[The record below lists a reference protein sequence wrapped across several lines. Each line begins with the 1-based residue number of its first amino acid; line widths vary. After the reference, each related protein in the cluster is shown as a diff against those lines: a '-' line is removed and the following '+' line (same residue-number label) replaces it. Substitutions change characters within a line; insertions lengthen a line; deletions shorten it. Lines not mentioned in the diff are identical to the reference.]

1 MKLRILLLIDAL
13 LTLTIIG
20 SEFLTGISISFMN
33 VDSSMPMLISSD
45 NEIGRICIL
54 LTFLFCLVNLIFK
67 IVGMIN
73 NRWRTKWISS
83 LLSIIAIVAVTNVY
97 ITTNR
102 LQCELKEEM
111 HERIQTQMDG
121 MKSFGVAPTV
131 SSSDELLEM
140 AINESETYGTK
151 LPSLGVGFFTM
162 LFAAIA
168 LGLFQFTTRSDV
180 QESSS
185 DCSIIASKEK
195 PITSDIPSDA
205 LEEEKYEM
213 ATNDKHASNRKWLY
227 VAGGTFALALI
238 VGGIYTLMNKEKA
251 NGVFAGK
258 PIVELFPSVE
268 SSSEAGMI
276 PDAPA
281 VYQWDVSQGEE
292 CSGDVTVVRKADEN
306 QMVVMYETNS
316 CDANILRLGIY
327 QNGQYVFY
335 YELLVGNI
343 DYDETK
349 NGISLHAD
357 LPESTIYYGYYGKD
371 VAKTVE
377 QEWGTEHSID
387 WNNVSEAQLAELFQ
401 NVLKDGPKASPYI
414 LTYNEIKANM
424 GGAAIS
430 DYEEEKELTGFSFL
444 VGNAEFGLD
453 LYADVD
459 GNKVPTGISGT
470 AETLDIFHQYD
481 YDGNGEKEALVYEW
495 GGGNAAYPPY
505 IVYYDK
511 ESRTFKKAEGFETI
525 FGEQDVEF
533 EMWEGKMS
541 ILVKSGLETAR
552 YVFNNHE
559 IKKVESKVPDVGPQ
573 LATFTCKQL
582 FGGSSEMEQTVSLDL
597 NNDGAD
603 EKLIFTSNSSQ
614 AFDDGNAMMLE
625 KIIWSTGTETFGCHQ
640 VSESFTFL
648 QSMTNGV
655 NDMITNGS
663 QLQKWRGEEYTE

>member
-1 MKLRILLLIDAL
+1 
-13 LTLTIIG
+13 
-20 SEFLTGISISFMN
+20 
-33 VDSSMPMLISSD
+33 
-45 NEIGRICIL
+45 
-54 LTFLFCLVNLIFK
+54 
-67 IVGMIN
+67 
-73 NRWRTKWISS
+73 
-83 LLSIIAIVAVTNVY
+83 
-97 ITTNR
+97 
-102 LQCELKEEM
+102 
-111 HERIQTQMDG
+111 
-121 MKSFGVAPTV
+121 
-131 SSSDELLEM
+131 
-140 AINESETYGTK
+140 
-151 LPSLGVGFFTM
+151 
-162 LFAAIA
+162 
-168 LGLFQFTTRSDV
+168 
-180 QESSS
+180 
-185 DCSIIASKEK
+185 
-195 PITSDIPSDA
+195 
-205 LEEEKYEM
+205 
-213 ATNDKHASNRKWLY
+213 
-227 VAGGTFALALI
+227 
-238 VGGIYTLMNKEKA
+238 
-251 NGVFAGK
+251 
-258 PIVELFPSVE
+258 
-268 SSSEAGMI
+268 MI

>member
-33 VDSSMPMLISSD
+33 VDSSMPMFISSD

-67 IVGMIN
+67 IIGMIN

-97 ITTNR
+97 ITTIG
-102 LQCELKEEM
+102 LQRELKVEM

-281 VYQWDVSQGEE
+281 IYQWDVSQGEE

-430 DYEEEKELTGFSFL
+430 DNEEEKELTGFSFL

-453 LYADVD
+453 LYADVN

-470 AETLDIFHQYD
+470 AQTLDIFHQYD
-481 YDGNGEKEALVYEW
+481 FDGNGEKEALAYEW

-511 ESRTFKKAEGFETI
+511 ESKTFKKAEGFETT
-525 FGEQDVEF
+525 FGEQDAEY
-533 EMWEGKMS
+533 EMWEGKLS

-552 YVFNNHE
+552 YVFNDHE
-559 IKKVESKVPDVGPQ
+559 IKKVESKVTDVGPQ

-614 AFDDGNAMMLE
+614 AFDDGNAMMLV

-655 NDMITNGS
+655 NDMITNGR